1 MHVLHIIV
9 VIMYNVCILLGQ
21 CEYSNMTDK
30 ILTGVLVI
38 SPRYLVCSQKISA
51 CEVVFNSMLVSYII
65 RTKLIIHPLLTIY
78 IMSKF
83 P

>member
-1 MHVLHIIV
+1 MHVLHIIAV
-9 VIMYNVCILLGQ
+9 VIMYNVPMYTFGQ

-51 CEVVFNSMLVSYII
+51 SEVVFNSMLVSYII
-65 RTKLIIHPLLTIY
+65 ICIASFTY
-78 IMSKF
+78 YAN
-83 P
+83 